1 MNLFLSIM
9 WESSPVWFL
18 HVVVQFPQHHSET
31 LFPIVHTC
39 LHCHQFVAHTSVS
52 FFLGSLFHW
61 SMHLFLCQY
70 MLSVLITVTLGD
82 SLKSGSVMLPL
93 SFFLRLF
100 WLFQMCF
107 HTNFRL
113 TYSSSVKN
121 AFGILIGIAL
131 TL

>member
-1 MNLFLSIM
+1 MNLFLSVV
-9 WESSPVWFL
+9 WESSPVWFFACSCP
-18 HVVVQFPQHHSET
+18 VSQHRSET
-31 LFPIVHTC
+31 LFPVVHPC

-61 SMHLFLCQY
+61 SVHLFLCQY
-70 MLSVLITVTLGD
+70 MLSVLITATLGD

-113 TYSSSVKN
+113 IYSSSVKN